1 MFCIKHNH
9 GKKRRILSLIMD
21 LEEEVKKCFK
31 DLLECPVCFETID
44 SVPIYQCRNGH
55 VVCKN
60 CHPKLQTCPIC
71 RQLYDGPIRNLK
83 LEEMVERLQL
93 SLSEGTKKLV
103 SESIQIDPIV
113 PETPNLRSDTNQ
125 ETRQATVQLNI
136 VEDDENV
143 TSEPCCDED
152 CLDLLKIT
160 FFFIIISLLIVGV
173 IVGYFALILYMFVLQ
188 TTASET
194 FGWIL
199 IVLAGILGAVAK
211 HWERE
216 QNSQN

>member
-1 MFCIKHNH
+1 
-9 GKKRRILSLIMD
+9 MD
-21 LEEEVKKCFK
+21 LEEEMKKYFK

-60 CHPKLQTCPIC
+60 CHPKLETCPIC
-71 RQLYDGPIRNLK
+71 RQLHDGPRNLK

-113 PETPNLRSDTNQ
+113 PETPNLHRDTNQ

-199 IVLAGILGAVAK
+199 IVLGGILGAVAK

>member
-1 MFCIKHNH
+1 
-9 GKKRRILSLIMD
+9 MD
-21 LEEEVKKCFK
+21 SEEVKKYFK

-60 CHPKLQTCPIC
+60 CHPKLETCPIC
-71 RQLYDGPIRNLK
+71 RQLHDGPRNLK

-113 PETPNLRSDTNQ
+113 PETPNLQLDTNQ
-125 ETRQATVQLNI
+125 ETRRATVQLNI

-143 TSEPCCDED
+143 TSEPCCDDD
-152 CLDLLKIT
+152 CLDLLKDL
-160 FFFIIISLLIVGV
+160 FFYIIISLFILGV
-173 IVGYFALILYMFVLQ
+173 VAGYFALIFYMFVLE

-194 FGWIL
+194 FGFIL
-199 IVLAGILGAVAK
+199 IVLGGILGAWAK
-211 HWERE
+211 HLERE
-216 QNSQN
+216 GQI